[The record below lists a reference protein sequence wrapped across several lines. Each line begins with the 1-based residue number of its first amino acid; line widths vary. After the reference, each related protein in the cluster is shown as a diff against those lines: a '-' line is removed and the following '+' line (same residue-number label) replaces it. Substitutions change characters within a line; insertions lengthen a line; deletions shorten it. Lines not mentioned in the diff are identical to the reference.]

1 MTMAR
6 ACTIVLLALIV
17 AVASVAAQPGAFV
30 RADRMGM
37 PPIEDAPGAFTAST
51 NALIGTAR
59 AADRSPIPE
68 ARLQL
73 RSLRS
78 GQIVQTTTADAD
90 GRFAFRS
97 LEPGTYLV
105 EMTLADG
112 SVVALSEAVTI
123 GAGEIVQ
130 TLVQLASRTRTFG
143 WWFGSTTASALSS
156 AAGLGVLT
164 LEPGAPASPSS

>member
-6 ACTIVLLALIV
+6 ALIV
-17 AVASVAAQPGAFV
+17 GLVALVVAAASVAAQPGAFV
-30 RADRMGM
+30 RSDRLGL
-37 PPIEDAPGAFTAST
+37 PPIEDASGAFTAST

-59 AADRSPIPE
+59 AADRNPIPE

-73 RSLRS
+73 RNLRT
-78 GQIVQTTTADAD
+78 GQIVQNTIANAD
-90 GRFAFRS
+90 GQFAFRS

-123 GAGEIVQ
+123 GAGEVVQ

-164 LEPGAPASPSS
+164 VEPGAQASPSS